1 MCVFRLPVSSS
12 IQRHFLSIV
21 EWEDFGWKGSNAMK
35 KHCKRCAKSTASFHS
50 ALSKELRL

>member
-12 IQRHFLSIV
+12 IQRHFLSTV